1 MRIEK
6 IDFGGL
12 PALGLEAGGYEA
24 IIVPSIGSN
33 IVRLFHQPT
42 GANILRT
49 PQADEFETFKARP
62 QVFGVPLLF
71 PPNRI
76 EDGTY
81 TYEGQKYQYPI
92 TIPAENNYHHGII
105 KSKPFVVTKTSTG
118 ADFVEIE
125 TSFFSN
131 CFQDEIYVNFPHSFE
146 CRMTFNLSAGGLKQ
160 TITFVNLSDRKM
172 PVGMG
177 LHTVM
182 NVPFIEGS
190 NRDNY
195 RIKLS
200 AGKRWELNSR
210 TLPTEK
216 LLDLT
221 DDEALLRTEG
231 IAPCGKEIISV
242 MTNEPI
248 TADGKPYSGAILTDE
263 ANGVSVYYETDS
275 QFKHWTLWNNGGEA
289 LFICPEPQSWTIN
302 APNLRLPTE
311 LTGFKA
317 IDPGASWDAVTHFYV
332 K

>member
-1 MRIEK
+1 
-6 IDFGGL
+6 
-12 PALGLEAGGYEA
+12 
-24 IIVPSIGSN
+24 
-33 IVRLFHQPT
+33 
-42 GANILRT
+42 
-49 PQADEFETFKARP
+49 
-62 QVFGVPLLF
+62 
-71 PPNRI
+71 
-76 EDGTY
+76 
-81 TYEGQKYQYPI
+81 
-92 TIPAENNYHHGII
+92 
-105 KSKPFVVTKTSTG
+105 
-118 ADFVEIE
+118 
-125 TSFFSN
+125 
-131 CFQDEIYVNFPHSFE
+131 
-146 CRMTFNLSAGGLKQ
+146 MTFNLSAEGLKQ

-195 RIKLS
+195 RLKLS
-200 AGKRWELNSR
+200 VGKRWELNSR

-248 TADGKPYSGAILTDE
+248 TVDGKPYSGAILTDE

-289 LFICPEPQSWTIN
+289 PFICPEPQSWTIN
-302 APNLRLPTE
+302 APNLKLPAE
-311 LTGFKA
+311 LTGFAA
-317 IDPGASWDAVTHFYV
+317 IDPGASWDAMTRFYV